1 MRALAVLAVMGFHEG
16 ASELS
21 GGFLGVDIFFVLSG
35 FLITDLLVTR
45 YDTLGRLDL
54 RDFWTRRARRLLPPL
69 AVMLVVVTAAASV
82 IEPAQEASLRLAL
95 LAAVSYTSNWYQIL
109 HHVSYFA
116 AFSQLTA
123 PAPLD
128 HLWSLA
134 IEEQFYLLWP
144 LILWFLLFRL
154 NGRRSRVT
162 VTLLA
167 AAASA
172 LVMALQY
179 TPGGDPSGVYYGTD
193 THASALLIGAALA
206 LAYPL
211 ASFASLPAAQTKRL
225 DAAGVAGLA
234 VLAWAIGHFSGNDP
248 AVYPVGLIVAALAAA
263 CLVAAAAGNG
273 VIAVITSLPPLRWVG
288 VRSYGMYLW
297 HWPVIALAAALAG
310 SGPTSAWTWVIETA
324 VTIAL
329 AAASWRFIESPIL
342 QNGLRTTLRHW
353 RQQLADVRTSPADV
367 LAGPAD
373 VRTSPAWRRRGSV
386 PVAVAAVAVIA
397 VVVAVFGIVRPPESA
412 TPAGLLRQVAEGQ
425 RISTASQ
432 SARTVKAEAHKPTAA
447 SSPAAAACR
456 PGQQPRVSGDQV
468 TAVGDSIMV
477 ASAAALAAAMP
488 GIYINAQIGR
498 QMQTG
503 LAVIQDLAAAG
514 TLRHIVV
521 IGLGTNGDITPEQ
534 IRQLRQLIGPDRD
547 LVLVNTYGPMSWEHE
562 VNAELDAAARQGG
575 NVELANWNQAI
586 AADPSLLWPDGIH
599 PQPPGAKLYARVVL
613 AAARADL
620 SRAKPS
626 GVCKKGAD
634 HKVVKLGRLPPYRV
648 QQEIPSLASGMT
660 NIDQLR
666 ENVAGSRDLHSRGDG
681 RSRGGLSPHGS
692 GVSGRLGGS
701 SAHASGAAPPSPVP
715 PARRSPP
722 APLAHSQRAPP
733 AHRWNIGP
741 HQTGPME
748 HRAGSIAGRAAL
760 GCPFGDILTGF
771 PGWVP
776 ATSAPP
782 PDIAGC
788 AARRASLGRAL

>member
-1 MRALAVLAVMGFHEG
+1 VRALAVLAVMGFHEG

-82 IEPAQEASLRLAL
+82 IEPDQEASLRLAL
-95 LAAVSYTSNWYQIL
+95 LAAVTYTSNWYQIL

-134 IEEQFYLLWP
+134 IEEQFYLIWP
-144 LILWFLLFRL
+144 LLLWFLLIRL

-162 VTLLA
+162 VILLA

-211 ASFASLPAAQTKRL
+211 ASLVSLPAAQTNRL
-225 DAAGVAGLA
+225 DAAGIAGLA

-248 AVYPVGLIVAALAAA
+248 AVYPVGLILAALAAA

-310 SGPTSAWTWVIETA
+310 SGPTSAWAWVIETG

-329 AAASWRFIESPIL
+329 AAASWRFIETPIL
-342 QNGLRTTLRHW
+342 QNGLGATIRHW
-353 RQQLADVRTSPADV
+353 HQRLADVRTRPAGRTGPADRTS
-367 LAGPAD
+367 PAD
-373 VRTSPAWRRRGSV
+373 VRTSPAGRRRGSV
-386 PVAVAAVAVIA
+386 PVAVAAVTAIT
-397 VVVAVFGIVRPPESA
+397 VVVAVFGVVRPPESA

-432 SARTVKAEAHKPTAA
+432 SAR
-447 SSPAAAACR
+447 SPAAAASAACR
-456 PGQQPRVSGDQV
+456 RGKPPEVSGDQV
-468 TAVGDSIMV
+468 SAVGDSIMV

-488 GIYINAQIGR
+488 GIFIDAQVGS
-498 QMQTG
+498 QMQSG
-503 LAVIQDLAAAG
+503 VAVIQRLAAAG
-514 TLRHIVV
+514 ALRHIVI
-521 IGLGTNGDITPEQ
+521 IGLGTNGDVTASQ
-534 IRQLRQLIGPDRD
+534 IRQLRQAIGPNRD
-547 LVLVNTYGPMSWEHE
+547 LVLVNTFGPMPWERE
-562 VNAELDAAARQGG
+562 DNTLLDAAARQGG
-575 NVELANWNQAI
+575 HTELANWNQAI

-599 PQPPGAKLYARVVL
+599 PQPSGAKLYARVVL
-613 AAARADL
+613 AAVRAGL
-620 SRAKPS
+620 SRAQPSSCPRPKP
-626 GVCKKGAD
+626 
-634 HKVVKLGRLPPYRV
+634 
-648 QQEIPSLASGMT
+648 Q
-660 NIDQLR
+660 
-666 ENVAGSRDLHSRGDG
+666 
-681 RSRGGLSPHGS
+681 
-692 GVSGRLGGS
+692 
-701 SAHASGAAPPSPVP
+701 
-715 PARRSPP
+715 
-722 APLAHSQRAPP
+722 
-733 AHRWNIGP
+733 
-741 HQTGPME
+741 
-748 HRAGSIAGRAAL
+748 
-760 GCPFGDILTGF
+760 
-771 PGWVP
+771 
-776 ATSAPP
+776 
-782 PDIAGC
+782 
-788 AARRASLGRAL
+788 

>member
-1 MRALAVLAVMGFHEG
+1 VRALAVLAVMGFHEG

-54 RDFWTRRARRLLPPL
+54 RDFWTRRARRLLPAL

-82 IEPAQEASLRLAL
+82 IEPDQEASLRPAL
-95 LAAVSYTSNWYQIL
+95 LAAVTYTSNWYQIL
-109 HHVSYFA
+109 HHVSYFD
-116 AFSQLTA
+116 AFRQLTA

-179 TPGGDPSGVYYGTD
+179 TPGGDPSAVYYGTD

-206 LAYPL
+206 LACPL
-211 ASFASLPAAQTKRL
+211 VSLASLPAAQTKRL

-248 AVYPVGLIVAALAAA
+248 AVYPVGLILAALAAA

-273 VIAVITSLPPLRWVG
+273 VIAVITSVPPLRWVG

-310 SGPTSAWTWVIETA
+310 AGPTSAWVWVIETA

-329 AAASWRFIESPIL
+329 AAASWRFLETPIL

-353 RQQLADVRTSPADV
+353 HQRLSEFRT
-367 LAGPAD
+367 GPAD
-373 VRTSPAWRRRGSV
+373 VPATPADAPPRPADVRARPAWRRQGSV
-386 PVAVAAVAVIA
+386 PVAVAAVTVIT
-397 VVVAVFGIVRPPESA
+397 VVVAVFGVVRPAESA
-412 TPAGLLRQVAEGQ
+412 TPSGLLRQVAEGQ
-425 RISTASQ
+425 RVSTASQ
-432 SARTVKAEAHKPTAA
+432 SAR
-447 SSPAAAACR
+447 SPAAAAAACR
-456 PGQQPRVSGDQV
+456 RGKPPEVSGNQV

-488 GIYINAQIGR
+488 GVYINAQIGR
-498 QMQTG
+498 QMQSG
-503 LAVIQDLAAAG
+503 LAVIQGLAATG
-514 TLRHIVV
+514 KLRHIVV
-521 IGLGTNGDITPEQ
+521 IGLGTNGDVTPKQ
-534 IRQLRQLIGPDRD
+534 IRQLRHLIGPNRD
-547 LVLVNTYGPMSWEHE
+547 LVLVNTFGPMPWEPE
-562 VNAELDAAARQGG
+562 VNTALDAAARQGAHT
-575 NVELANWNQAI
+575 ELANWNHAI

-599 PQPPGAKLYARVVL
+599 PQPSGAKLYARVIL
-613 AAARADL
+613 AAVQAAL
-620 SRAKPS
+620 SRA
-626 GVCKKGAD
+626 
-634 HKVVKLGRLPPYRV
+634 
-648 QQEIPSLASGMT
+648 Q
-660 NIDQLR
+660 
-666 ENVAGSRDLHSRGDG
+666 
-681 RSRGGLSPHGS
+681 
-692 GVSGRLGGS
+692 
-701 SAHASGAAPPSPVP
+701 PPSCKQPQ
-715 PARRSPP
+715 
-722 APLAHSQRAPP
+722 AH
-733 AHRWNIGP
+733 
-741 HQTGPME
+741 
-748 HRAGSIAGRAAL
+748 
-760 GCPFGDILTGF
+760 
-771 PGWVP
+771 
-776 ATSAPP
+776 
-782 PDIAGC
+782 
-788 AARRASLGRAL
+788 

>member
-82 IEPAQEASLRLAL
+82 IEPAQEASLRPAL
-95 LAAVSYTSNWYQIL
+95 LAAVTYTSNWYQIL

-116 AFSQLTA
+116 AYSQLTA

-206 LAYPL
+206 LVYPL
-211 ASFASLPAAQTKRL
+211 ASLASLPVAQTKRI

-248 AVYPVGLIVAALAAA
+248 AVYPVGLILAALAAA
-263 CLVAAAAGNG
+263 CVVAAAAGNG

-310 SGPTSAWTWVIETA
+310 SGPTSAWTWIIETA

-329 AAASWRFIESPIL
+329 AAASWRFIETPIL
-342 QNGLRTTLRHW
+342 QNGLRATVRHW
-353 RQQLADVRTSPADV
+353 HQRLADVRSGPADV
-367 LAGPAD
+367 RTGPADVPAGPAD
-373 VRTSPAWRRRGSV
+373 VRTGQPTSAPTAPPRFGSGRGGRRHGDRRRG
-386 PVAVAAVAVIA
+386 
-397 VVVAVFGIVRPPESA
+397 G
-412 TPAGLLRQVAEGQ
+412 
-425 RISTASQ
+425 
-432 SARTVKAEAHKPTAA
+432 
-447 SSPAAAACR
+447 C
-456 PGQQPRVSGDQV
+456 
-468 TAVGDSIMV
+468 
-477 ASAAALAAAMP
+477 
-488 GIYINAQIGR
+488 
-498 QMQTG
+498 
-503 LAVIQDLAAAG
+503 
-514 TLRHIVV
+514 LRH
-521 IGLGTNGDITPEQ
+521 
-534 IRQLRQLIGPDRD
+534 R
-547 LVLVNTYGPMSWEHE
+547 
-562 VNAELDAAARQGG
+562 
-575 NVELANWNQAI
+575 
-586 AADPSLLWPDGIH
+586 
-599 PQPPGAKLYARVVL
+599 
-613 AAARADL
+613 
-620 SRAKPS
+620 
-626 GVCKKGAD
+626 
-634 HKVVKLGRLPPYRV
+634 
-648 QQEIPSLASGMT
+648 
-660 NIDQLR
+660 
-666 ENVAGSRDLHSRGDG
+666 
-681 RSRGGLSPHGS
+681 
-692 GVSGRLGGS
+692 
-701 SAHASGAAPPSPVP
+701 
-715 PARRSPP
+715 PARRADHP
-722 APLAHSQRAPP
+722 ARPATAGRRGPADQRGL
-733 AHRWNIGP
+733 RVGP
-741 HQTGPME
+741 HGQSHGAQAD
-748 HRAGSIAGRAAL
+748 RG
-760 GCPFGDILTGF
+760 
-771 PGWVP
+771 
-776 ATSAPP
+776 
-782 PDIAGC
+782 
-788 AARRASLGRAL
+788 

>member
-1 MRALAVLAVMGFHEG
+1 VRALAVLAVMGFHEG

-45 YDTLGRLDL
+45 YDAVGRLDL

-82 IEPAQEASLRLAL
+82 IEPVQEASLRLAL
-95 LAAVSYTSNWYQIL
+95 LAAVTYTSNWYQIL

-116 AFSQLTA
+116 AFSQLTT

-172 LVMALQY
+172 LVMALRY

-211 ASFASLPAAQTKRL
+211 ASLASLAPAQTKRL

-248 AVYPVGLIVAALAAA
+248 AVYPVGLILAALASA

-310 SGPTSAWTWVIETA
+310 SGPTSAWAWFIETG

-329 AAASWRFIESPIL
+329 AAASWRFLETPIL
-342 QNGLRTTLRHW
+342 RNGLRATVRHW
-353 RQQLADVRTSPADV
+353 HQRLSDIRTRSAEGTRSAGVRT
-367 LAGPAD
+367 
-373 VRTSPAWRRRGSV
+373 RPAWRRRGSV
-386 PVAVAAVAVIA
+386 SVAVAAVTAIT
-397 VVVAVFGIVRPPESA
+397 VVVAVFGVVRPPESA

-432 SARTVKAEAHKPTAA
+432 SAG
-447 SSPAAAACR
+447 SPAAAASAACR
-456 PGQQPRVSGDQV
+456 RGKPPAVPGSQV

-477 ASAAALAAAMP
+477 ASATALAAAMP
-488 GIYINAQIGR
+488 GIYINAQVGR
-498 QMQTG
+498 QMPSG
-503 LAVIQDLAAAG
+503 LAVIQGLAAARK
-514 TLRHIVV
+514 LRHVV
-521 IGLGTNGDITPEQ
+521 IVSLGTNGDVTA
-534 IRQLRQLIGPDRD
+534 RQLRQLRQIIGPNRD
-547 LVLVNTYGPMSWEHE
+547 LVLVNTFGPMPWEHE
-562 VNAELDAAARQGG
+562 VNTVLAAAARPGG
-575 NVELANWNQAI
+575 RTDLANWNHAI

-599 PQPPGAKLYARVVL
+599 PQPSGAKLYARVVL
-613 AAARADL
+613 AAGQAVLARAQPCPQP
-620 SRAKPS
+620 KP
-626 GVCKKGAD
+626 
-634 HKVVKLGRLPPYRV
+634 R
-648 QQEIPSLASGMT
+648 
-660 NIDQLR
+660 
-666 ENVAGSRDLHSRGDG
+666 
-681 RSRGGLSPHGS
+681 
-692 GVSGRLGGS
+692 
-701 SAHASGAAPPSPVP
+701 
-715 PARRSPP
+715 
-722 APLAHSQRAPP
+722 
-733 AHRWNIGP
+733 
-741 HQTGPME
+741 
-748 HRAGSIAGRAAL
+748 
-760 GCPFGDILTGF
+760 
-771 PGWVP
+771 
-776 ATSAPP
+776 
-782 PDIAGC
+782 
-788 AARRASLGRAL
+788 

>member
-1 MRALAVLAVMGFHEG
+1 VRALAVLAVMGFHEG

-45 YDTLGRLDL
+45 YDAVGRLDL

-82 IEPAQEASLRLAL
+82 IEPTQETSLRLAL
-95 LAAVSYTSNWYQIL
+95 LAAVTYTSNWYQIL

-134 IEEQFYLLWP
+134 IEEQFYLIWP

-179 TPGGDPSGVYYGTD
+179 APGGDPSGVYYGTD

-211 ASFASLPAAQTKRL
+211 ASLASLPAAQTKRL

-248 AVYPVGLIVAALAAA
+248 AVYPVGLILAAVAAA

-310 SGPTSAWTWVIETA
+310 SGPTSAWTWVIETG

-329 AAASWRFIESPIL
+329 AAASWRFIETPIL
-342 QNGLRTTLRHW
+342 QNGLRATLRHW
-353 RQQLADVRTSPADV
+353 HQQLAAVRT
-367 LAGPAD
+367 GPAD
-373 VRTSPAWRRRGSV
+373 VRIGQDDVRIGQDDVRTGPAWRRRGSV
-386 PVAVAAVAVIA
+386 PVAVAAATVIA
-397 VVVAVFGIVRPPESA
+397 VVVAVFGVVRPPQSA

-425 RISTASQ
+425 QISAASE
-432 SARTVKAEAHKPTAA
+432 SGRTVKTAAHKPAAA
-447 SSPAAAACR
+447 SSPSAASCR
-456 PGQQPRVSGDQV
+456 SGQQPKVSGDQV

-488 GIYINAQIGR
+488 GIYIDAQVGR
-498 QMQTG
+498 QMQSG
-503 LAVIQDLAAAG
+503 VAVIQRLAAAG
-514 TLRHIVV
+514 TLRHIVI
-521 IGLGTNGDITPEQ
+521 IGLGTNGDVTADQ
-534 IRQLRQLIGPDRD
+534 IRQLRQAIGPNRD
-547 LVLVNTYGPMSWEHE
+547 LILVNTFGPMPWERE
-562 VNAELDAAARQGG
+562 DNAVLAAAARQSGQ
-575 NVELANWNQAI
+575 VELANWNQAI

-599 PQPPGAKLYARVVL
+599 PQPSGAKLYARVVL
-613 AAARADL
+613 AAARAGL
-620 SRAKPS
+620 SRAQPS
-626 GVCKKGAD
+626 SCP
-634 HKVVKLGRLPPYRV
+634 R
-648 QQEIPSLASGMT
+648 
-660 NIDQLR
+660 
-666 ENVAGSRDLHSRGDG
+666 
-681 RSRGGLSPHGS
+681 PH
-692 GVSGRLGGS
+692 
-701 SAHASGAAPPSPVP
+701 
-715 PARRSPP
+715 
-722 APLAHSQRAPP
+722 
-733 AHRWNIGP
+733 
-741 HQTGPME
+741 
-748 HRAGSIAGRAAL
+748 
-760 GCPFGDILTGF
+760 
-771 PGWVP
+771 
-776 ATSAPP
+776 
-782 PDIAGC
+782 
-788 AARRASLGRAL
+788 